1 MQQEPAAGNEKLPAP
16 QPTHV
21 KLEVAPVVPEYV
33 PPAQS
38 SQELAPTAL
47 LYLPTEHGVHEPA
60 TGNENLPAPQLTH
73 VKEEVAPVV
82 PEYVPPAQSSQVAA
96 EVAPTALLYLPTEH
110 GVQVELPAN
119 EYVPGG
125 HEVVPVAPARASCVA
140 GPVAVH
146 VVEASMVPLY
156 TEW

>member
-1 MQQEPAAGNEKLPAP
+1 MVPATEYFPALQQEPAA
-16 QPTHV
+16 
-21 KLEVAPVVPEYV
+21 
-33 PPAQS
+33 
-38 SQELAPTAL
+38 
-47 LYLPTEHGVHEPA
+47 
-60 TGNENLPAPQLTH
+60 GNENLPAPQLTH
-73 VKEEVAPVV
+73 VEEEVAPVV
-82 PEYVPPAQSSQVAA
+82 PEYVPPAQSSQ

-119 EYVPGG
+119 EYVPDG
-125 HEVVPVAPARASCVA
+125 HEVVPVAPARASCVT